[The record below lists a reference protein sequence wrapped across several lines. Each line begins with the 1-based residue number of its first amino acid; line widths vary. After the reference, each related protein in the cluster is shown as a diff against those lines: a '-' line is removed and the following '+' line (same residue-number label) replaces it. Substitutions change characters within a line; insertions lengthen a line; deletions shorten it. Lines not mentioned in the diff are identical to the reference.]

1 MARYF
6 VEFTRFQQGV
16 VFDRKKLTI
25 SSGAILFSL
34 RYSPPCNHSGT
45 AERSGWAGSCF
56 WSLDDRVWNRIA
68 IRLLLV
74 SADVLHIRCWGVE
87 PNRFEIMEYLWINS
101 LVSRAAIGENCG
113 NSNLLGLRVR

>member
-1 MARYF
+1 MARYSD
-6 VEFTRFQQGV
+6 EFTRFQQRV
-16 VFDRKKLTI
+16 VFDRKKITI
-25 SSGAILFSL
+25 SSSAFLFSL
-34 RYSPPCNHSGT
+34 RYSPRVTTLVLLS
-45 AERSGWAGSCF
+45 AAGGRASAF
-56 WSLDDRVWNRIA
+56 GPRGRVWKRTT

-74 SADVLHIRCWGVE
+74 SADAIRIRCWGVE